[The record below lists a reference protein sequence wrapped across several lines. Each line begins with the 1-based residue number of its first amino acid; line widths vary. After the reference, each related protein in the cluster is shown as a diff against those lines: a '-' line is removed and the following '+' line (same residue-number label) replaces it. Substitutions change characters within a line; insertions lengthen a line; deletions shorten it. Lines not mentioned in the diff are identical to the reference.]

1 MGRQGRKGGRQC
13 WCMRVI
19 RNPGEEGSIRMRMRK
34 TTLIPVFREFNTID
48 NFSLSV
54 PVFTAAKQALQSNS
68 TIISPHDS

>member
-1 MGRQGRKGGRQC
+1 ML
-13 WCMRVI
+13 VY
-19 RNPGEEGSIRMRMRK
+19 GSIRMRMRK

-48 NFSLSV
+48 IFCLSV